1 MIRNVLVNGFDGELT
16 RDVAAGV
23 TAHTIGY
30 DPEAEFIIDAQ
41 RVLIR
46 LADPAN
52 VCEAEGLPLSCYR
65 HAATLTGPYRWE
77 NFE

>member
-1 MIRNVLVNGFDGELT
+1 MLCNVLVNGFDGELT
-16 RDVAAGV
+16 GDVAAGV
-23 TAHTIGY
+23 TAHAIGY
-30 DPEAEFIIDAQ
+30 DPEAEFIINAQ
-41 RVLIR
+41 RVLIS

-52 VCEAEGLPLSCYR
+52 VCEAEALPLSCYR